1 MIGTFRFLYL
11 FYHIR
16 IHSLSPSSVPHL
28 KQILISLLL
37 VTLVI
42 GAYFFYTGSFWK
54 KEKNALDIVSQDAIF
69 VFETEDPVLAWNQLV
84 SQPIWTRLTEIPS
97 VKNAEI
103 QVVSLDSLVGRSGNL
118 ERSLKGNQMVVS
130 LHPVGKEEFDFLYT
144 LSFKNGSDQSFIQ
157 ALEENLPEL
166 SQISIRNYSSVPI
179 YEFQSVNL
187 NSILAYSKIGNII
200 VVSYTSFLVEEAIR
214 LYQNSSEANFKSVNQ
229 ELFKALPKPKGL
241 GVFRLSSS
249 GLSKFFAG
257 VSRDANLNLV
267 KQFSSNRISGNF
279 ELKFSEGKIALDGTT
294 FFQNGREVS
303 FAPGNADYSKVID
316 FIPNRTAV
324 LFQYNLQ
331 NFEQLATLKN
341 DNFQGKATVSGEV
354 EKKLTQKDF
363 FKKLSGEMLFMIFE
377 TSINQ
382 DEDRI
387 VLFETE
393 DLAAQIDLLKGFSVG
408 SENFPDGSIPLDFY
422 QNNEIF
428 VLKTEE
434 FPAHLF
440 DGKFIGFP
448 QTYVT
453 GMQGMLVFANSAK
466 SMKVFLDDIHAE
478 NTWGNSLAQKRVST
492 SLSTNSGFNFVIN
505 VPRIWNS
512 LEEIS
517 SPNWKVFFQKYAPQI
532 RSLEILTLGVGG
544 DEKVKQSKIDILY
557 SEGPI
562 KAVSSVTLTENKIVQ
577 FRDKLIFGPKS
588 IQNFNDRSFEFV
600 VQDELNQLHLLSGEG
615 EIVFSQALEGPVISD
630 IFQVDFYKN
639 QKLQLLF
646 ATESRIYIIDRLG
659 NIIAGYPLELTGR
672 KITHLN
678 LIDYDNNRDYRFFV
692 GTDQAELYLFN
703 KNGDALEGWNPK
715 NIGSNLVVKPAH
727 HRIAGV
733 GDQMLALTQSCSLY
747 FFNRRGEVMLDS
759 PIKLGEGQT
768 SDYIIIERGSTS
780 SSRFVTVTREG
791 EVVNVNFQGE
801 MTYRNQ
807 LLRPDPESQFYLIK
821 DQKEDRFLYVI
832 HEFNKITLMNAEYEV
847 LFDFNI
853 FSENLKFQLFSF
865 GPDQN
870 IFVLV
875 DPVQE
880 FTYLF
885 DLEGSLLN
893 TLPISSKNEIDI
905 KYSSSKNEYS
915 IYATSG
921 NTFVEYRLPL

>member
-1 MIGTFRFLYL
+1 MPNF
-11 FYHIR
+11 
-16 IHSLSPSSVPHL
+16 
-28 KQILISLLL
+28 KQILISLLIIAFA
-37 VTLVI
+37 V
-42 GAYFFYTGSFWK
+42 GGYFFYNSSLWK
-54 KEKNALDIVSQDAIF
+54 GEKNALEVVSQDAIF
-69 VFETEDPVLAWNQLV
+69 VFETEEPVMAWNQLV

-97 VKNAEI
+97 VKNAET
-103 QVVSLDSLVGRSGNL
+103 QLVSLDSLVGRSGNL
-118 ERSLKGNQMVVS
+118 DRSLKGNQMVVS
-130 LHPVGKEEFDFLYT
+130 LHPVGKEEFDFLFT
-144 LSFKNGSDQSFIQ
+144 LSFKNGSDQSFVQ
-157 ALEENLPEL
+157 ALENNLPDL
-166 SQISIRNYSSVPI
+166 SQITTRNYSSVPI

-187 NSILAYSKIGNII
+187 NRMLSYSKIGNII

-229 ELFKALPKPKGL
+229 ELFKALQKPKGL

-249 GLSKFFAG
+249 GLSKFIAG
-257 VSRDANLNLV
+257 ISRDDNLNLV
-267 KQFSSNRISGNF
+267 KQFSTNEISGNF
-279 ELKFSEGKIALDGTT
+279 ELKFSEGKITLDGTT
-294 FFQNGREVS
+294 FFQNGKEVS
-303 FAPGNADYSKVID
+303 FAPGNADYRKLID

-331 NFEQLATLKN
+331 NFNQLATLKN

-354 EKKLTQKDF
+354 EKKLIQRDF
-363 FKKLSGEMLFMIFE
+363 FKRLSGEMLFMIFE
-377 TSINQ
+377 TAMNQ
-382 DEDRI
+382 EEDRI
-387 VLFETE
+387 VLIETE
-393 DLAAQIDLLKGFSVG
+393 ELADQIDLLKGFSVD
-408 SENFPDGSIPLDFY
+408 SENVPVGSIPVDFY

-428 VLKTEE
+428 VLNTEE

-440 DGKFIGFP
+440 DGKFMGFP

-453 GMQGMLVFANSAK
+453 GVEGMLVFANSTK
-466 SMKVFLDDIHAE
+466 SMKVFLDDIKAD
-478 NTWGNSLAQKRVST
+478 NTWGKSLAQKRIST

-532 RSLEILTLGVGG
+532 RSLDILTLGVGG
-544 DEKVKQSKIDILY
+544 DEKVKQSKINILY
-557 SEGPI
+557 SQGPI
-562 KAVSSVTLTENKIVQ
+562 KAVSSVTLTENRIVQ
-577 FRDKLIFGPKS
+577 FRDDLIFGPKS

-600 VQDELNQLHLLSGEG
+600 VQDALNQVHLLSGEG
-615 EIVFSQALEGPVISD
+615 EVVFSQALEGPIISD
-630 IFQVDFYKN
+630 VFQVDFYKN

-659 NIIAGYPLELTGR
+659 SIVAGYPLEIPGR

-678 LIDYDNNRDYRFFV
+678 LVDYDDNRDYRFFV

-703 KNGDALEGWNPK
+703 KNGDALEGWDPK
-715 NIGSNLVVKPAH
+715 NIGSNLAVKPAH
-727 HRIAGV
+727 HRVAGV
-733 GDQMLALTQSCSLY
+733 GDQMLALSQGGELY

-768 SDYIIIERGSTS
+768 SDYIIIERGNAS
-780 SSRFVTVTREG
+780 SSRFVTVTKEG

-801 MTYRNQ
+801 MAYRNQ
-807 LLRPDPESQFYLIK
+807 LLRPDPESRFYLIK
-821 DQKEDRFLYVI
+821 DQKEDRFVYVV
-832 HEFNKITLMNAEYEV
+832 HEFNKITIMNAEYKV
-847 LFDFNI
+847 LFDYNI

-865 GPDQN
+865 GADQN

-885 DLEGSLLN
+885 DLKGSFLN

-915 IYATSG
+915 IYATSA